1 MERTLEIPV
10 SVNPT
15 DAIRAMRIIGEES
28 GWQMNRIEETKIVH
42 RWAIIAPMAN
52 RARVLGLVVNS
63 GEAEG
68 LALRSWSH
76 VAGSAGRMSFVEFR
90 VPEWFDGENWSL
102 FLQKWSGLM
111 PRCPWK
117 WSFMER
123 SIIGFLLPEFRRSR
137 KRFAKEGVDTSK
149 WENGD

>member
-1 MERTLEIPV
+1 MERMLEIPV

-28 GWQMNRIEETKIVH
+28 GWQMNRIEETKIVQ

-68 LALRSWSH
+68 LALRSWSN
-76 VAGSAGRMSFVEFR
+76 VAGSAGRMSFAELR
-90 VPEWFDGENWSL
+90 VQECFDGENWSL

-137 KRFAKEGVDTSK
+137 KSFAKEGVDTSK

>member
-1 MERTLEIPV
+1 MERMLEIPV

-28 GWQMNRIEETKIVH
+28 GWQMNRIEETKIVQ

-52 RARVLGLVVNS
+52 RSRCLGLVVIS
-63 GEAEG
+63 GVAEG

-76 VAGSAGRMSFVEFR
+76 VAGSAGRMSFAEFR
-90 VPEWFDGENWSL
+90 VPECFDGENWSL

-137 KRFAKEGVDTSK
+137 KSFAKEGVDTSK

>member
-1 MERTLEIPV
+1 MERMLEIPV

-28 GWQMNRIEETKIVH
+28 GWQMNRIEETKIVQ

-63 GEAEG
+63 GEAKG

-76 VAGSAGRMSFVEFR
+76 VAGSAGRMSFAEFR
-90 VPEWFDGENWSL
+90 VPECFDGENWSL

-137 KRFAKEGVDTSK
+137 KSFAKEGVDTSK

>member
-1 MERTLEIPV
+1 MERMLEIPV

-63 GEAEG
+63 GEAKG

-76 VAGSAGRMSFVEFR
+76 VAGSAGRMSFAEFR
-90 VPEWFDGENWSL
+90 VPECFDGENWIKMHKQIEEE
-102 FLQKWSGLM
+102 FDNKIYHVGKHM
-111 PRCPWK
+111 NYIE
-117 WSFMER
+117 FEE
-123 SIIGFLLPEFRRSR
+123 LLN
-137 KRFAKEGVDTSK
+137 K
-149 WENGD
+149 